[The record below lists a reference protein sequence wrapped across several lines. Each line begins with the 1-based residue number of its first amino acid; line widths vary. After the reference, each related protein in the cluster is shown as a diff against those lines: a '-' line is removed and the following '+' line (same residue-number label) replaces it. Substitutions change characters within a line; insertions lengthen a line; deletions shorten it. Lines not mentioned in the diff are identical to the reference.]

1 MSAEVDAAVDTSL
14 PAAAIDNAADAA
26 PEPERSEAVNEEAS
40 KRREQEEA
48 LSAMKRWK
56 LWAEAKRLWNAESAS
71 KAIDFL
77 QEHELV
83 EPTAVGV
90 ARMLRLKA
98 GRGGFDKQVLG
109 EYLSKKKPFNEEVR
123 RAFSETFDFT
133 GMTFVEALRE
143 YLTTFRLPG
152 ESMLIER
159 LFATFAARFYR
170 NNPGDFCPA
179 QLTEEKIE
187 QLGTAFE
194 SFAGGKIIEGD
205 DEEEN
210 ENENEET
217 EGRARSLTSTMLPP
231 NWKKYSAENGELIYV
246 NIMTGVTQF
255 EFPAEHIVAPPL
267 PPPDSA
273 GGGELDFGGNGGE
286 VDFGGGAGEVDFGAE
301 ISFGGIDFDAT
312 LAAPK
317 ATIAR
322 SGHMTK
328 QGGVRKNWQ
337 RRWFELHKSEFGDTL
352 LYFDGEGGKQK
363 GSIDLTKCQAVSNTH
378 KCRLY
383 IV

>member
-14 PAAAIDNAADAA
+14 PAAAIDNAADADSASA

-143 YLTTFRLPG
+143 YVTTFRLPG

-187 QLGTAFE
+187 QLRAAFE
-194 SFAGGKIIEGD
+194 SFGGVEGGEGGEGD
-205 DEEEN
+205 EGTTTGADSPRTAPEGSVGSPR
-210 ENENEET
+210 T
-217 EGRARSLTSTMLPP
+217 EQKARGVKALWKSL
-231 NWKKYSAENGELIYV
+231 KKC
-246 NIMTGVTQF
+246 
-255 EFPAEHIVAPPL
+255 
-267 PPPDSA
+267 
-273 GGGELDFGGNGGE
+273 
-286 VDFGGGAGEVDFGAE
+286 E
-301 ISFGGIDFDAT
+301 ILHDGW
-312 LAAPK
+312 
-317 ATIAR
+317 
-322 SGHMTK
+322 MTK
-328 QGGVRKNWQ
+328 RGAKRKSWQ
-337 RRWFELHKSEFGDTL
+337 RRPVKALLPSLVRFLPVSQYLLELASGAWVLECDV
-352 LYFDGEGGKQK
+352 
-363 GSIDLTKCQAVSNTH
+363 LTSRGV
-378 KCRLY
+378 
-383 IV
+383 